1 MLNIRAD
8 RLSKLPPY
16 LFVKIDQG
24 KRTAMAQ
31 GRDVIDFGVGDPDLP
46 TPAFILDETSKALST
61 PGSYNYT
68 PTIGLIEYRRAA
80 AHYMKCRFGVTINP
94 ENEVIALLGSKE
106 GIGHLPLAVIN
117 PADVVLVPQP
127 GYPVYESGTIFAGGV
142 THTMPLTESND
153 WLPDLTKIPAE
164 VCRQAKLMWINYPNN
179 PTSACASLDFF
190 KQAIAFAKAHD
201 ILLAHDS
208 AYGEVYFDEP
218 PPSILQVHGAREVA
232 IEFHS
237 LSKTF
242 NMTGWRTAFAVGH
255 ADALAALAKIKSNLD
270 SGMFEPIQHAGIA
283 AMEGFD
289 RPEIVELRN
298 MYRHRRDVIVSA
310 LREAGWSVT
319 PPQATFYLWAK
330 CPPGH
335 DSWSVATRLL
345 DEADIV
351 VIPGAGFGET
361 GEGFVRFSL
370 TVNEDR
376 VREAAAR
383 IAKLS
388 W

>member
-1 MLNIRAD
+1 MPNTRAD

-16 LFVKIDQG
+16 LFVEIDQR
-24 KRTAMAQ
+24 KRAALAA

-46 TPAFILDETSKALST
+46 TPSFILEAASKALHT
-61 PGSYNYT
+61 PGNYNYT
-68 PTIGLIEYRRAA
+68 PTIGLLDYRRAA
-80 AHYMKCRFGVTINP
+80 AQYMQRRFGVTINP
-94 ENEVIALLGSKE
+94 DNEVIALLGSKE

-117 PADVVLVPQP
+117 PSDIVLVPQP

-142 THTMPLTESND
+142 CHTMPLSESNH
-153 WLPDLTKIPAE
+153 WLPDLSQIPE
-164 VCRQAKLMWINYPNN
+164 NVLRQARLMWINYPNN
-179 PTSACASLDFF
+179 PTSACANLAFF
-190 KQAIAFAKAHD
+190 EQAISFAKKHD

-218 PPSILQVHGAREVA
+218 PPSIMQVDGAKKVA
-232 IEFHS
+232 VEFHS

-255 ADALAALAKIKSNLD
+255 PDTLAALAKIKSNLD
-270 SGMFEPIQHAGIA
+270 SGMFEPVQRAGII
-283 AMEGFD
+283 AMQGYD
-289 RPEIVELRN
+289 RPEIAELRSL
-298 MYRHRRDVIVSA
+298 YRHRRDVIVSA

-319 PPQATFYLWAK
+319 PPQATFYLWAG
-330 CPPGH
+330 CPAGH
-335 DSWSVATRLL
+335 DSWSVTTRLL
-345 DEADIV
+345 DEADCV

-370 TVNEDR
+370 TVSEER

-383 IAKLS
+383 IAKLA

>member
-1 MLNIRAD
+1 LINARAD

-16 LFVKIDQG
+16 LFLEIDQR
-24 KRTAMAQ
+24 KRAALAT
-31 GRDVIDFGVGDPDLP
+31 GRDVLDFGVGDPDLP
-46 TPAFILDETSKALST
+46 TPSFILEATHQALST

-68 PTIGLIEYRRAA
+68 PTIGLIEYRQAA
-80 AHYMKCRFGVTINP
+80 AYYMKCRYGVTINP

-117 PADVVLVPQP
+117 PDDVVLVPQP

-142 THTMPLTESND
+142 PYTMPLSEANH
-153 WLPDLTKIPAE
+153 WLPDLSKIPE
-164 VCRQAKLMWINYPNN
+164 EICQRAKLMWLNYPNN

-190 KQAIAFAKAHD
+190 KQAIAFAKANN

-218 PPSILQVHGAREVA
+218 PPSLLQIDGAKDVA

-255 ADALAALAKIKSNLD
+255 PDSLAALAKIKSNLH
-270 SGMFEPIQHAGIA
+270 SGMFEPIQRAGIA

-289 RPEIVELRN
+289 RPEIVELRS
-298 MYRHRRDVIVSA
+298 MYRRRRDVIVSA

-330 CPPGH
+330 CPEGH

-370 TVNEDR
+370 TVSEDR

-383 IAKLS
+383 IAKLT

>member
-1 MLNIRAD
+1 MSDIRAD
-8 RLSKLPPY
+8 RLSNLPPY
-16 LFVKIDQG
+16 LFLEIDQR
-24 KRTAMAQ
+24 KRSAIAA

-46 TPAFILDETSKALST
+46 TPSFILDATSRALAT

-80 AHYMKCRFGVTINP
+80 AHYMKCRYGVTINP
-94 ENEVIALLGSKE
+94 DNEVIALLGSKE

-117 PADVVLVPQP
+117 PSDVVLVPQP

-142 THTMPLTESND
+142 CHTMPLTESNH
-153 WLPDLTKIPAE
+153 WLPDLSLIPE
-164 VCRQAKLMWINYPNN
+164 NICRQAKLMWINYPNN
-179 PTSACASLDFF
+179 PTSACATLDFF
-190 KQAIAFAKAHD
+190 ERVVAFAKAND
-201 ILLAHDS
+201 ILLAHDN
-208 AYGEVYFDEP
+208 AYGEVYFNEA
-218 PPSILQVHGAREVA
+218 PPSILQIDGAKELA

-242 NMTGWRTAFAVGH
+242 NMTGWRTAFAVGRP
-255 ADALAALAKIKSNLD
+255 DVLAALAKIKSNLD
-270 SGMFEPIQHAGIA
+270 SGMFEPIQRAGIE
-283 AMEGFD
+283 AMTGFD
-289 RPEIVELRN
+289 RPEIVELRD
-298 MYRHRRDVIVSA
+298 MYHHRRDVIVSA

-345 DEADIV
+345 DETDIV
-351 VIPGAGFGET
+351 VIPGAGFGKT

-370 TVNEDR
+370 TVCEDR

-383 IAKLS
+383 IAKLT